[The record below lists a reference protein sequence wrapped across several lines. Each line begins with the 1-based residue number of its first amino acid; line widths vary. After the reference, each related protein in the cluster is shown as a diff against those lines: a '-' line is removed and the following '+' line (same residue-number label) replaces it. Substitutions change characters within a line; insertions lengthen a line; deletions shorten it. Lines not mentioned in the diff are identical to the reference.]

1 MDKTT
6 FASKFLSVIEKNRCC
21 QRNCFFEDIL
31 EDLKK
36 DPTLVD
42 AQDKYGNTL
51 LHYIAKFPTRIKIR
65 TESIYYKGQ
74 HVITDFDL
82 KTILPFNPNPFIKN
96 NNGFTP
102 RMDAEETPNLQL
114 ARQLSAYESS
124 YQAACLAS
132 AIEAQATIMKNQVME
147 HQTYQPKTAKGVL
160 LSERTT
166 HSPYYRQPQEVL
178 KARAT
183 LDLVVQKLRGNT
195 KQNEQ

>member
-6 FASKFLSVIEKNRCC
+6 FASKFSGIIERNLCC
-21 QRNCFFEDIL
+21 QRNFFFEDIL
-31 EDLKK
+31 ADLKK

-65 TESIYYKGQ
+65 KKSTYYETQ

-82 KTILPFNPNPFIKN
+82 KAILPFNPNPFVKN

-102 RMDAEETPNLQL
+102 RMEAEENPNSQF
-114 ARQLSAYESS
+114 ARQLAAYESS
-124 YQAACLAS
+124 YQADCLAS
-132 AIEAQATIMKNQVME
+132 AIEAQAAIMKSQVME

-178 KARAT
+178 KARST
-183 LDLVVQKLRGNT
+183 IDLVVQKLRGNSN
-195 KQNEQ
+195 QNS

>member
-1 MDKTT
+1 MNKTT
-6 FASKFLSVIEKNRCC
+6 FASKFLDIIERNLCC
-21 QRNCFFEDIL
+21 QRNFFFEEIL
-31 EDLKK
+31 AELKK

-65 TESIYYKGQ
+65 KKSTYYENQ
-74 HVITDFDL
+74 HIITDFDL
-82 KTILPFNPNPFIKN
+82 KAILPFNPNPFVKN

-102 RMDAEETPNLQL
+102 RMEAEENPNSQL

-124 YQAACLAS
+124 YQADCLAS
-132 AIEAQATIMKNQVME
+132 AIEAQSAILQHQVME

-178 KARAT
+178 KARNQ
-183 LDLVVQKLRGNT
+183 LQVIVKKLRG
-195 KQNEQ
+195 QGNEKES

>member
-6 FASKFLSVIEKNRCC
+6 FASKFSGIIERNLCC
-21 QRNCFFEDIL
+21 QRNFFFEEIL
-31 EDLKK
+31 ADLKK

-42 AQDKYGNTL
+42 AQDKDGNTL

-65 TESIYYKGQ
+65 KKSTYYETQ

-82 KTILPFNPNPFIKN
+82 KAILPFNPNPFVKN

-102 RMDAEETPNLQL
+102 RMEAEETPNSQL
-114 ARQLSAYESS
+114 ARQLAAYESS

-132 AIEAQATIMKNQVME
+132 AIEAQASIMKNQVME

-178 KARAT
+178 KARST
-183 LDLVVQKLRGNT
+183 IDLVVQKLRGNSN
-195 KQNEQ
+195 QNS

>member
-6 FASKFLSVIEKNRCC
+6 FASKFLRVIEKNRCY
-21 QRNCFFEDIL
+21 QRNFFFEDIL

-65 TESIYYKGQ
+65 KKSTYYETQ

-82 KTILPFNPNPFIKN
+82 KAILPFNPNPFVKN

-102 RMDAEETPNLQL
+102 RMETEENPNSQL

-124 YQAACLAS
+124 YQADCLAS
-132 AIEAQATIMKNQVME
+132 AIEAQSAILQHQVME
-147 HQTYQPKTAKGVL
+147 HQTYQPTTAKGVL
-160 LSERTT
+160 LSKRTT

-183 LDLVVQKLRGNT
+183 LDVVVRKLRGNT

>member
-1 MDKTT
+1 MNKTT
-6 FASKFLSVIEKNRCC
+6 FASKFLRVIEKYLCC
-21 QRNCFFEDIL
+21 QRNFFFEEIL
-31 EDLKK
+31 ADLKK

-65 TESIYYKGQ
+65 KKSTYYETQ

-82 KTILPFNPNPFIKN
+82 KTILPFNPNPFVKN

-102 RMDAEETPNLQL
+102 RMEAEETPNSQF
-114 ARQLSAYESS
+114 ARQLAAYESS

-132 AIEAQATIMKNQVME
+132 AIEAQAAIMKNQVME

-178 KARAT
+178 KARST
-183 LDLVVQKLRGNT
+183 IDLVVQKLRGNSN
-195 KQNEQ
+195 QNS

>member
-6 FASKFLSVIEKNRCC
+6 FASKFLGIIERYLCC
-21 QRNCFFEDIL
+21 QRNFFFEEIL
-31 EDLKK
+31 ADLKN
-36 DPTLVD
+36 DPTLID

-65 TESIYYKGQ
+65 KKSTYYETQ

-82 KTILPFNPNPFIKN
+82 KAILPFNPNPFVKN

-102 RMDAEETPNLQL
+102 RMEAEETPNSQL

-124 YQAACLAS
+124 YQADCLAS
-132 AIEAQATIMKNQVME
+132 AIEAQSAILQHQVME
-147 HQTYQPKTAKGVL
+147 HQTYKPKTAKGVL

-178 KARAT
+178 KARNQ
-183 LDLVVQKLRGNT
+183 LQVIVKKLRGT
-195 KQNEQ
+195 PNEKS

>member
-6 FASKFLSVIEKNRCC
+6 FASKFLRVIERNLCC
-21 QRNCFFEDIL
+21 QRNFFFEEIL

-36 DPTLVD
+36 DPTLID

-65 TESIYYKGQ
+65 TESIYHKNKI
-74 HVITDFDL
+74 ITDFDL
-82 KTILPFNPNPFIKN
+82 KAILPFNPNPFVKN

-102 RMDAEETPNLQL
+102 RMEAEENPNSQL
-114 ARQLSAYESS
+114 ARQLAAYESS
-124 YQAACLAS
+124 YQADCLAS
-132 AIEAQATIMKNQVME
+132 AIEAQAAIMKSQVME

-183 LDLVVQKLRGNT
+183 LELVVQKLKGNSN
-195 KQNEQ
+195 QNS

>member
-6 FASKFLSVIEKNRCC
+6 FASKFSGIIERYLCS
-21 QRNCFFEDIL
+21 QRNFFFEDIL
-31 EDLKK
+31 ADLKK
-36 DPTLVD
+36 DPTLID

-51 LHYIAKFPTRIKIR
+51 LHYMAKFPTRIKIR
-65 TESIYYKGQ
+65 TKSMYHKNEI
-74 HVITDFDL
+74 ITDFDL
-82 KTILPFNPNPFIKN
+82 KAILPFNPNPFVKN

-102 RMDAEETPNLQL
+102 RMEAEENPNCQL

-124 YQAACLAS
+124 YQADCLAS
-132 AIEAQATIMKNQVME
+132 AIEAQSAILQHQVME

-178 KARAT
+178 KARNQ
-183 LDLVVQKLRGNT
+183 LQVIVKKLRG
-195 KQNEQ
+195 QGNEKES

>member
-6 FASKFLSVIEKNRCC
+6 FASKFLGIIEKYLCC
-21 QRNCFFEDIL
+21 QRNFFFEEIL
-31 EDLKK
+31 ADLKK
-36 DPTLVD
+36 DPTLID

-65 TESIYYKGQ
+65 KKSMYHKNEI
-74 HVITDFDL
+74 ITDFDL

-102 RMDAEETPNLQL
+102 RMEAEENQNSQF

-124 YQAACLAS
+124 YQADCLAS
-132 AIEAQATIMKNQVME
+132 AIEAQSAILQHQVME
-147 HQTYQPKTAKGVL
+147 HQTYKPKTAKGVL

-178 KARAT
+178 KARNQ
-183 LDLVVQKLRGNT
+183 LQVIVKKLRGNP
-195 KQNEQ
+195 NEKS

>member
-1 MDKTT
+1 MNKTT
-6 FASKFLSVIEKNRCC
+6 FASKFLGIVERNLCC
-21 QRNCFFEDIL
+21 QRNCFFEEIL
-31 EDLKK
+31 ADLKK

-65 TESIYYKGQ
+65 KKSMYHKNEI
-74 HVITDFDL
+74 ITDFDL

-102 RMDAEETPNLQL
+102 RMDAEENQNSQL
-114 ARQLSAYESS
+114 ARQLAAYESS

-132 AIEAQATIMKNQVME
+132 AIEAQATIMKSQVME

-178 KARAT
+178 KARST
-183 LDLVVQKLRGNT
+183 IDLVVQKLRGNSN
-195 KQNEQ
+195 QNS

>member
-6 FASKFLSVIEKNRCC
+6 FASKFLRVIEKNLCS
-21 QRNCFFEDIL
+21 QRNFFFEDIL
-31 EDLKK
+31 ADLKK

-74 HVITDFDL
+74 HILSDFDL

-102 RMDAEETPNLQL
+102 RMDAEENPNLQL

-178 KARAT
+178 KARST
-183 LDLVVQKLRGNT
+183 IDLVVQKLRGNPH
-195 KQNEQ
+195 QNS

>member
-6 FASKFLSVIEKNRCC
+6 FASKFLRIIEKNLCC

-31 EDLKK
+31 ADLKK

-65 TESIYYKGQ
+65 TKSIYYIGEY
-74 HVITDFDL
+74 ILSDFDL
-82 KTILPFNPNPFIKN
+82 KTIMPFNPNPFVKN

-102 RMDAEETPNLQL
+102 RMEAEENPNSQF
-114 ARQLSAYESS
+114 ARQLAAYESS

-132 AIEAQATIMKNQVME
+132 AIEAQDTIMKNQVME

-178 KARAT
+178 KARST
-183 LDLVVQKLRGNT
+183 IDLVVQKLRGNPH
-195 KQNEQ
+195 QNS

>member
-6 FASKFLSVIEKNRCC
+6 FASKFLRVIERNLCC
-21 QRNCFFEDIL
+21 QRNFFFEEIL
-31 EDLKK
+31 ADLKK

-65 TESIYYKGQ
+65 KKSTHYENQ

-82 KTILPFNPNPFIKN
+82 KAILPFNPNPFVKN

-102 RMDAEETPNLQL
+102 RMEAEENPNSQL

-132 AIEAQATIMKNQVME
+132 AIEAQAAIMKNQVME

-166 HSPYYRQPQEVL
+166 HSAYYRQPQEVL
-178 KARAT
+178 KARST
-183 LDLVVQKLRGNT
+183 IDLVVQKLKGNSN
-195 KQNEQ
+195 QNS

>member
-6 FASKFLSVIEKNRCC
+6 FASKFLSVIEKNLCC
-21 QRNCFFEDIL
+21 QRNFFFEDIL
-31 EDLKK
+31 ADLKK

-102 RMDAEETPNLQL
+102 RMDAEENPHLQL

-160 LSERTT
+160 LSKRTT
-166 HSPYYRQPQEVL
+166 HSPYYRQPQVVL

-195 KQNEQ
+195 KQNVQ